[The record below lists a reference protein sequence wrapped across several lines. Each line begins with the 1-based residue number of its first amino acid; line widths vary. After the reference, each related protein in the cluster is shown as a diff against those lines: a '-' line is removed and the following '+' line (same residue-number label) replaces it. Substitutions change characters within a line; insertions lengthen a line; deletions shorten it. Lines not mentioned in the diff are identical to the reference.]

1 MTSKCD
7 DLRRNL
13 SAAEAQERTLKA
25 TARKAEAGAKE
36 LKEQMQRM
44 KSTLEQVR
52 SKCQGDIR
60 KRDLE
65 LEKLKNHLV
74 NLQRGKRDGTG
85 MNLISVAPHLR
96 EAKAVPDMNSPD
108 YSLEQETN
116 TFLASMVKGL
126 NADLESLGGEHKWLV
141 YLIRRTKQELEDML
155 SGDSEEAT
163 DLGLGLS
170 SKQKILPPPCPST
183 QMYGDL
189 AVEMNS
195 ILEHCGA
202 ILNNPSYV
210 SIEEVEIRENEI
222 IKLREGWEKMAGR
235 LREALTMMETWRRR
249 MIDGGQTVNIEEL
262 GKGMDLGKSIAVTS
276 RFGQNDSGIDPA
288 SASLFDE
295 EQEEEE
301 LDDDEKLFGKSI
313 EYESTK
319 AGPELEQTE
328 NDNKDA
334 ISMKCPQSTT
344 FDDAEPARKKRYSSI
359 PKLQQRPHLTASPA
373 RRFPMPKHQEEH
385 PTAPLAETTTN
396 ITRQSPSKKQY
407 QHQQSPRKV
416 SFPDNFDTK
425 LAQQE
430 QADENDD
437 DDLDFDELLAQEA
450 ARAAK
455 TTSKTTSSAP
465 SKPLT
470 IPEKLALVQ
479 VEAEEEAKAEAEA
492 EKGKKRKRDVGAA
505 TGGTRRG
512 RTKRDRR
519 RSTLAPEELEELMGK
534 H

>member
-1 MTSKCD
+1 MK
-7 DLRRNL
+7 
-13 SAAEAQERTLKA
+13 AA
-25 TARKAEAGAKE
+25 ARKAEAGAKE

-60 KRDLE
+60 KRDIE

-85 MNLISVAPHLR
+85 MTLISVAPHLR
-96 EAKAVPDMNSPD
+96 EAKALPDMNSPD

-116 TFLASMVKGL
+116 IFLASMVKGL
-126 NADLESLGGEHKWLV
+126 NADLESLGGEHKWLL

-155 SGDSEEAT
+155 SGGSEEASDT
-163 DLGLGLS
+163 GFGSS
-170 SKQKILPPPCPST
+170 SKQKILPPTSPSPEVY
-183 QMYGDL
+183 QELG
-189 AVEMNS
+189 VEMNS

-276 RFGQNDSGIDPA
+276 HFGQSDSGIDAA

-319 AGPELEQTE
+319 AGPELERTE
-328 NDNKDA
+328 NDNKA
-334 ISMKCPQSTT
+334 QSNMRGPQSTT
-344 FDDAEPARKKRYSSI
+344 LDAEPARKKRYSSI

-373 RRFPMPKHQEEH
+373 RRFPMPKHREEH
-385 PTAPLAETTTN
+385 STEPLTETTTN
-396 ITRQSPSKKQY
+396 ITRPSPSKKQK
-407 QHQQSPRKV
+407 QHQISPRKV
-416 SFPDNFDTK
+416 SFPDGAETYSD
-425 LAQQE
+425 QQGLE
-430 QADENDD
+430 NKDEEDE
-437 DDLDFDELLAQEA
+437 LDFDELLAQEA
-450 ARAAK
+450 ARATK
-455 TTSKTTSSAP
+455 TTSDTTTSAP
-465 SKPLT
+465 SKRLT
-470 IPEKLALVQ
+470 VPEKLALVQ
-479 VEAEEEAKAEAEA
+479 AEAEEEAKAEAEA
-492 EKGKKRKRDVGAA
+492 EKSKKRKRDVGAA

-519 RSTLAPEELEELMGK
+519 RSTLAPEELEELMGLR
-534 H
+534 